1 MFSDDFIGSIG
12 TTGTG
17 GKISAMFLATVVEA
31 PSLIVLLAF
40 GFSAAV
46 SIKIDYENQER

>member
-12 TTGTG
+12 TTGTM
-17 GKISAMFLATVVEA
+17 SAMFLATVVEA